1 MAVIGIILLVIF
13 VPLIML
19 AVGMSLISNSAE
31 SISKSRKEMKAMRAE
46 KFANQFFAANG
57 LNASWDLYIDQF
69 QQRNG
74 RLPTRHEIK
83 VPRERAGDIS
93 ALLETCKARGI
104 PW

>member
-13 VPLIML
+13 VPLIMIV
-19 AVGMSLISNSAE
+19 VGMSLITNSAE
-31 SISKSRKEMKAMRAE
+31 SISKTRKEMKGMKAE
-46 KFANQFFAANG
+46 KFANQFFTAYG
-57 LNASWDLYIDQF
+57 VNASWDLYIDEF
-69 QQRNG
+69 QKRNG

-93 ALLETCKARGI
+93 ALLETCKMRGI